1 MQIIE
6 FSDLGIESPS
16 SSNTLP
22 KAALDKLVERIS
34 SSDLTLIFGIPLEN
48 APAVFQLQLRREDIP
63 EYDIGYFLHKDTRVY
78 SIIAT
83 RRGNFYH
90 A

>member
-6 FSDLGIESPS
+6 FSDLGMEASGG
-16 SSNTLP
+16 SNTLP
-22 KAALDKLVERIS
+22 KAALDKLVETIS
-34 SSDLTLIFGIPLEN
+34 SSDLTLIFGIPLD
-48 APAVFQLQLRREDIP
+48 APAVFELQLRREDLS
-63 EYDIGYFLHKDTRVY
+63 EYDIGYFLHKNTRVY

-83 RRGNFYH
+83 RKGDFYH